1 MFILKAQQKQ
11 EVENVQEIM
20 VKDNK
25 TGLRVFIN
33 GVPNLRNIPK
43 AEMEV
48 FVSALEKQISS
59 HYEKS
64 PEK

>member
-1 MFILKAQQKQ
+1 M
-11 EVENVQEIM
+11 QEIT

-25 TGLRVFIN
+25 MGLRVFIN

-43 AEMEV
+43 AETEV
-48 FVSALEKQISS
+48 FVSALEKQISA
-59 HYEKS
+59 HYEKN

>member
-1 MFILKAQQKQ
+1 M
-11 EVENVQEIM
+11 QEIT

-33 GVPNLRNIPK
+33 GVPNLRDFPK

-48 FVSALEKQISS
+48 FVSALEKQISTHS
-59 HYEKS
+59 EKN